1 MKLLLDTHLL
11 LWAAGEPK
19 KLSPAARRMIG
30 DKRHTLCFSAAS
42 LWEIAIKRTLG
53 RDDFRV
59 DPGVLR
65 RGLLENGY
73 AEVSIDG
80 EHAVAVTVL
89 PLLHK
94 DPFDR
99 ILLAQAV
106 VGGML
111 QSLKC
116 RCGCLKQGCAAET
129 ASQGRA
135 RRSQRKSFRIL

>member
-1 MKLLLDTHLL
+1 MKLLLDTHVL
-11 LWAAGEPK
+11 LWAAGDPG
-19 KLSPAARRMIG
+19 KLSPATRRLLG

-42 LWEIAIKRTLG
+42 LWEIAIKQQLG

-59 DPGVLR
+59 EPGVLR

-73 AEVSIDG
+73 VEVPIDG
-80 EHAVAVTVL
+80 EHAAGVAVL
-89 PLLHK
+89 PPLHK

-111 QSLKC
+111 LLTMDAQLLQYPGPV
-116 RCGCLKQGCAAET
+116 RQA
-129 ASQGRA
+129 
-135 RRSQRKSFRIL
+135 